1 MGLALV
7 TGTFYL
13 HLLSLRWNT
22 SCKLLLRDVVLN
34 VSGHDKWDW
43 PWWQEHLPW
52 LIIIEVKYCL
62 YITSKR
68 YGAKCLCRLSCL
80 CGLIYLLSNA
90 FKLFGFPMLSVH
102 DERYSRNVSSSL
114 NLISTCLFVLRV
126 CSINVSN
133 CFSYIATTNLCRG
146 GRPRKLKRT
155 ETETLVLGYWLEI
168 AVDVGTSLH
177 QWAVREFM
185 CLIPR
190 STIF

>member
-7 TGTFYL
+7 ARTCCL
-13 HLLSLRWNT
+13 HLLSLR
-22 SCKLLLRDVVLN
+22 
-34 VSGHDKWDW
+34 
-43 PWWQEHLPW
+43 
-52 LIIIEVKYCL
+52 
-62 YITSKR
+62 
-68 YGAKCLCRLSCL
+68 
-80 CGLIYLLSNA
+80 
-90 FKLFGFPMLSVH
+90 H

-114 NLISTCLFVLRV
+114 NLIYTCLFVLRV

-190 STIF
+190 STIFQLSRGGQFYLWGNRSPPGKRATCHKSLTNAIT

>member
-1 MGLALV
+1 MMNGSGPGDRNIYLHLLSLRWNTACNLLKRYGAKCFRPWWMGLALV

-22 SCKLLLRDVVLN
+22 SCKLLLRDMVLN

-68 YGAKCLCRLSCL
+68 YGAKCFCRLSCL

-114 NLISTCLFVLRV
+114 NLISTCLFVL
-126 CSINVSN
+126 
-133 CFSYIATTNLCRG
+133 T
-146 GRPRKLKRT
+146 
-155 ETETLVLGYWLEI
+155 
-168 AVDVGTSLH
+168 
-177 QWAVREFM
+177 
-185 CLIPR
+185 CL
-190 STIF
+190 